1 MLLMFLHLKRNRL
14 HRHLLFQVQRGG
26 LTGME
31 KGENVA
37 NAFSNYSSRGVL
49 KLAVSIRSDKPAHTK
64 QARHKRQNTTGVVKE
79 VVLLQL

>member
-1 MLLMFLHLKRNRL
+1 M
-14 HRHLLFQVQRGG
+14 G
-26 LTGME
+26 

-37 NAFSNYSSRGVL
+37 DTFYIILLEVCI
-49 KLAVSIRSDKPAHTK
+49 KLTVNIRSDKPAHTK